1 MDKMYIKK
9 IHKEYHYGNNP
20 TTTLIQYAQINQEFH
35 DKTDWTGKTKDSG
48 KSIKKNVIR
57 ASVQSLKI
65 HHCHTSQA
73 LQRTW
78 FSQHKCEN

>member
-1 MDKMYIKK
+1 MKDNYLNLSGSEYMDKMYTKK
-9 IHKEYHYGNNP
+9 IHKEYHNGNNP

-57 ASVQSLKI
+57 ASVHSL
-65 HHCHTSQA
+65 
-73 LQRTW
+73 
-78 FSQHKCEN
+78 